1 MVMNG
6 YRMCLGG
13 RNMVEFAASSERL
26 IIGALIGFAVLLFLI
41 IKVKIQPFIAIM
53 ASALIIG
60 LAVGMPF
67 TMITDTLAEG
77 VGTTLQTIAIL
88 IGLGSMF
95 GAILQVSG
103 GVEVIADTLLNK
115 FGEEKASWALGVTG
129 LIVGMPVFFESG
141 LLILIPVAFGIA
153 RKTQKSV
160 FHYSIPLLAGLAIG
174 HAFVPPTPGPVL
186 VAEMLNVELSYVI
199 ILGIIVGIPAM
210 IIAGP
215 IFGKFAGKKFD
226 CPVPSSYLENER
238 EAQEKKREDVKPPS
252 FILIVCIILLPLFL
266 IILNTLSSIIPF
278 LAPAQPVLE
287 FLGTPVIALLLSTIC
302 GMYFL
307 GIRGGFSVKDITSVM
322 TNSLHSCGNIILLIS
337 GGGMLRFILQNSGI
351 GEVFGNF
358 VGGLPLPLV
367 LVAFLV
373 AAVVRISVGSATVS
387 MTMAAGIMASM
398 PAIAELS
405 QIQLATITIAV
416 AAGATAFS
424 HVNDSGFWL
433 SKSLFEV
440 DEKTNLKTWT
450 VMETLV
456 GLVGIAGATIV
467 WFIVA

>member
-1 MVMNG
+1 MDV
-6 YRMCLGG
+6 
-13 RNMVEFAASSERL
+13 FTASPERL
-26 IIGALIGFAVLLFLI
+26 IIGAALGFAVLLFLI

-53 ASALIIG
+53 LSALIIG
-60 LAVGMPF
+60 LVAGMPF
-67 TMITDTLAEG
+67 SMITDTLAEG

-103 GVEVIADTLLNK
+103 GVEVIADTLLRV
-115 FGEEKASWALGVTG
+115 FGEKKAPWALGITG

-153 RKTQKSV
+153 RKTKKSV
-160 FHYSIPLLAGLAIG
+160 FCYSIPLLAGLAIG

-199 ILGIIVGIPAM
+199 MLGIIIGIPAM
-210 IIAGP
+210 ILAGP
-215 IFGKFAGKKFD
+215 VFGKFAGSRFN
-226 CPVPSSYLENER
+226 CPVPSSYLENEK
-238 EAQEKKREDVKPPS
+238 EGQEKNKGRTPNFWV
-252 FILIVCIILLPLFL
+252 IVCIILLPLFL
-266 IILNTLSSIIPF
+266 IILNTLSSIVPF
-278 LAPAQPVLE
+278 MEPVQPILE

-302 GMYFL
+302 AMLFL
-307 GIRGGFSVKDITSVM
+307 GLPAGFSVKEITNIM

-351 GEVFGNF
+351 GELFGNF
-358 VGGLPLPLV
+358 VGALPLPMV

-387 MTMAAGIMASM
+387 MTMAAGIIASM
-398 PAIAELS
+398 PMVADLT
-405 QIQLATITIAV
+405 QLQLATLTIAI
-416 AAGATAFS
+416 ASGGTAFS

-440 DEKTNLKTWT
+440 DEKTNFKTWT

-456 GLVGIAGATIV
+456 GLVGIVGATIV
-467 WFIVA
+467 WFVVS

>member
-1 MVMNG
+1 MEM
-6 YRMCLGG
+6 
-13 RNMVEFAASSERL
+13 FTASPERL
-26 IIGALIGFAVLLFLI
+26 IIGAALGFAVLLFLI
-41 IKVKIQPFIAIM
+41 IKAKIQPFIAIM
-53 ASALIIG
+53 SSALIIG
-60 LAVGMPF
+60 LVVGMPF
-67 TMITDTLAEG
+67 GMITDTLAEG

-103 GVEVIADTLLNK
+103 GVEVIADTLLRV
-115 FGEEKASWALGVTG
+115 FGEKKAPWALGITG

-153 RKTQKSV
+153 RKTKKSV
-160 FHYSIPLLAGLAIG
+160 FCYSIPLLAGLAIG

-199 ILGIIVGIPAM
+199 MLGIIIGIPAM
-210 IIAGP
+210 ILAGP
-215 IFGKFAGKKFD
+215 VFGRFAGSRFN
-226 CPVPSSYLENER
+226 CPVPSSYLENEK
-238 EAQEKKREDVKPPS
+238 EGQEKNKGRTPNFWV
-252 FILIVCIILLPLFL
+252 IVCIILLPLFL
-266 IILNTLSSIIPF
+266 IILNTLSSIVPF
-278 LAPAQPVLE
+278 MEPVQPILE

-302 GMYFL
+302 AMLFL
-307 GIRGGFSVKDITSVM
+307 GLPAGFSVKEITNIM

-351 GEVFGNF
+351 GELFGNF
-358 VGGLPLPLV
+358 VGALPLPMV

-387 MTMAAGIMASM
+387 MTMAAGIIASM
-398 PAIAELS
+398 PMVTDLS
-405 QIQLATITIAV
+405 QLQLATLTIAI
-416 AAGATAFS
+416 ASGGTAFS

-440 DEKTNLKTWT
+440 DEKTNFKTWT

-456 GLVGIAGATIV
+456 GLVGIVGATIV
-467 WFIVA
+467 WFVVS

>member
-1 MVMNG
+1 MEM
-6 YRMCLGG
+6 
-13 RNMVEFAASSERL
+13 FTASPERL
-26 IIGALIGFAVLLFLI
+26 IIGAALGFAVLLFLI
-41 IKVKIQPFIAIM
+41 IKAKIQPFIAIM
-53 ASALIIG
+53 SSALIIG
-60 LAVGMPF
+60 LVVGMPF
-67 TMITDTLAEG
+67 GMITDTLAEG

-103 GVEVIADTLLNK
+103 GVEVIADTLLRV
-115 FGEEKASWALGVTG
+115 FGEKKAPWALGITG

-153 RKTQKSV
+153 RKTKKSV
-160 FHYSIPLLAGLAIG
+160 FCYSIPLLAGLAIG

-199 ILGIIVGIPAM
+199 MLGIIIGIPAM
-210 IIAGP
+210 ILAGP
-215 IFGKFAGKKFD
+215 VFGRFAGSRFN
-226 CPVPSSYLENER
+226 CPVPSSYLENEK
-238 EAQEKKREDVKPPS
+238 EGQEKNKGRTPNFWV
-252 FILIVCIILLPLFL
+252 IVCIILLPLFL
-266 IILNTLSSIIPF
+266 IILNTLSSIVPF
-278 LAPAQPVLE
+278 MEPVQPILE

-302 GMYFL
+302 AMLFL
-307 GIRGGFSVKDITSVM
+307 GLPAGFSVKEITNVM

-351 GEVFGNF
+351 GELFGNF
-358 VGGLPLPLV
+358 VGALPLPMV

-387 MTMAAGIMASM
+387 MTMAAGIIASM
-398 PAIAELS
+398 PMVADLS
-405 QIQLATITIAV
+405 QLQLATLTIAI
-416 AAGATAFS
+416 ASGGTAFS

-440 DEKTNLKTWT
+440 DEKTNFKTWT
-450 VMETLV
+450 VMETIV
-456 GLVGIAGATIV
+456 GLVGIVGTTIV
-467 WFIVA
+467 WFVVS

>member
-1 MVMNG
+1 MEM
-6 YRMCLGG
+6 
-13 RNMVEFAASSERL
+13 FTASPERL
-26 IIGALIGFAVLLFLI
+26 IIGAALGFAVLLFLI
-41 IKVKIQPFIAIM
+41 IKAKIQPFIAIM
-53 ASALIIG
+53 SSALIIG
-60 LAVGMPF
+60 LVVGMPF
-67 TMITDTLAEG
+67 GMITDTLTEG

-103 GVEVIADTLLNK
+103 GVEVIADTLLRV
-115 FGEEKASWALGVTG
+115 FGEKKAPWALGITG

-153 RKTQKSV
+153 RKTKKSV
-160 FHYSIPLLAGLAIG
+160 FCYSIPLLAGLAIG

-199 ILGIIVGIPAM
+199 MLGIIIGIPAM
-210 IIAGP
+210 ILAGP
-215 IFGKFAGKKFD
+215 VFGKFAGSRFN
-226 CPVPSSYLENER
+226 CPVPSSYLENEK
-238 EAQEKKREDVKPPS
+238 EGQEKNKGRTPNFWV
-252 FILIVCIILLPLFL
+252 IVCIILLPLFL
-266 IILNTLSSIIPF
+266 IILNTLSSIVPF
-278 LAPAQPVLE
+278 MEPVQPILE

-302 GMYFL
+302 AMLFL
-307 GIRGGFSVKDITSVM
+307 GLPAGFSVKEITNVM

-351 GEVFGNF
+351 GELFGNF
-358 VGGLPLPLV
+358 VGALPLPMV

-387 MTMAAGIMASM
+387 MTMAAGIIASM
-398 PAIAELS
+398 PMVADLS
-405 QIQLATITIAV
+405 QLQLATLTIAI
-416 AAGATAFS
+416 ASGGTAFS

-440 DEKTNLKTWT
+440 DEKTNFKTWT
-450 VMETLV
+450 AMETIV
-456 GLVGIAGATIV
+456 GLVGIVGATIV
-467 WFIVA
+467 WFVVS

>member
-1 MVMNG
+1 MEM
-6 YRMCLGG
+6 
-13 RNMVEFAASSERL
+13 FTASPERL
-26 IIGALIGFAVLLFLI
+26 IIGATLGFAVLLFLI
-41 IKVKIQPFIAIM
+41 IKAKIQPFIAIM
-53 ASALIIG
+53 SSALIIG
-60 LAVGMPF
+60 LVVGMPF
-67 TMITDTLAEG
+67 GMITDTLAEG

-103 GVEVIADTLLNK
+103 GVEVIADTLLRV
-115 FGEEKASWALGVTG
+115 FGEKKAPWALGITG

-153 RKTQKSV
+153 RKTKKSV
-160 FHYSIPLLAGLAIG
+160 FCYSIPLLAGLAIG

-199 ILGIIVGIPAM
+199 MLGIIIGIPAM
-210 IIAGP
+210 ILAGP
-215 IFGKFAGKKFD
+215 VFGKFAGSRFN
-226 CPVPSSYLENER
+226 CPVPSSYLENEK
-238 EAQEKKREDVKPPS
+238 EGQEKNKGRTPNFWV
-252 FILIVCIILLPLFL
+252 IVCIILLPLFL
-266 IILNTLSSIIPF
+266 IILNTLSSIVPF
-278 LAPAQPVLE
+278 MEPVQPILE

-302 GMYFL
+302 AMLFL
-307 GIRGGFSVKDITSVM
+307 GLPAGFSVKEITNIM

-351 GEVFGNF
+351 GELFGNF
-358 VGGLPLPLV
+358 VGALPLPMV

-387 MTMAAGIMASM
+387 MTMAAGIIASM
-398 PAIAELS
+398 PMVADLT
-405 QIQLATITIAV
+405 QLQLATLTIAI
-416 AAGATAFS
+416 ASGGTAFS
-424 HVNDSGFWL
+424 HVNDSGFWH

-440 DEKTNLKTWT
+440 DEKTNFKTWT

-456 GLVGIAGATIV
+456 GLVGIVGATIV
-467 WFIVA
+467 WFVVS

>member
-1 MVMNG
+1 MEM
-6 YRMCLGG
+6 
-13 RNMVEFAASSERL
+13 FTASPERL
-26 IIGALIGFAVLLFLI
+26 IIGAALGFAVLLFLI
-41 IKVKIQPFIAIM
+41 IKAKIQPFIAIM
-53 ASALIIG
+53 SSALIIG
-60 LAVGMPF
+60 LVVGMPF
-67 TMITDTLAEG
+67 GMITDTLAEG

-103 GVEVIADTLLNK
+103 GVEVIADTLLRV
-115 FGEEKASWALGVTG
+115 FGEKKAPWALGITG

-153 RKTQKSV
+153 RKTKKSV
-160 FHYSIPLLAGLAIG
+160 FCYSIPLLAGLAIG

-199 ILGIIVGIPAM
+199 MLGIIIGIPAM
-210 IIAGP
+210 ILAGP
-215 IFGKFAGKKFD
+215 VFGRFAGSRFN
-226 CPVPSSYLENER
+226 CPVPSSYLENEK
-238 EAQEKKREDVKPPS
+238 EGQEKNKGRTPNFWV
-252 FILIVCIILLPLFL
+252 IVCIILLPLFL
-266 IILNTLSSIIPF
+266 IILNTLSSIVSFMKPV
-278 LAPAQPVLE
+278 QPILE

-302 GMYFL
+302 AMLFL
-307 GIRGGFSVKDITSVM
+307 GLPAGFSVKEITNIM

-351 GEVFGNF
+351 GELFGNF
-358 VGGLPLPLV
+358 VGALPLPMV

-387 MTMAAGIMASM
+387 MTMAAGIIASM
-398 PAIAELS
+398 PMVADLT
-405 QIQLATITIAV
+405 QLQLATLTIAI
-416 AAGATAFS
+416 ASGGTAFS

-440 DEKTNLKTWT
+440 DEKTNFKTWT

-456 GLVGIAGATIV
+456 GLVGIVGATIV
-467 WFIVA
+467 WFVVS

>member
-1 MVMNG
+1 MVD
-6 YRMCLGG
+6 
-13 RNMVEFAASSERL
+13 FIASPERL
-26 IIGALIGFAVLLFLI
+26 IFGAILGFAVLLFLI
-41 IKVKIQPFIAIM
+41 IKVKIQPFVAIM
-53 ASALIIG
+53 SSALIIG
-60 LAVGMPF
+60 LACGMPF
-67 TMITDTLAEG
+67 KMITSTLAQG
-77 VGTTLQTIAIL
+77 VGTTLETIAIL

-103 GVEVIADTLLNK
+103 GVEVIASTLLDK
-115 FGEEKASWALGVTG
+115 FGEEKAPWALGITG
-129 LIVGMPVFFESG
+129 LVVGMPVFFDSG

-153 RKTQKSV
+153 RRTGKSI

-186 VAEMLNVELSYVI
+186 VAEMLGVELSYVI
-199 ILGIIVGIPAM
+199 ILGIVVGVPAM

-215 IFGKFAGKKFD
+215 IFGRIAGNKFI
-226 CPVPSSYLENER
+226 CPVPHSFLENEKKM
-238 EAQEKKREDVKPPS
+238 EEKKIENRKLPS
-252 FILIVCIILLPLFL
+252 FGLVVSIILLPLFL
-266 IILNTLSSIIPF
+266 IIFNTISGLV
-278 LAPAQPVLE
+278 PALRTLEPILE

-307 GIRGGFSVKDITSVM
+307 GIRGGFSIKDITEIM
-322 TNSLHSCGNIILLIS
+322 QDSLQSCGNIILLIS
-337 GGGMLRFILQNSGI
+337 GGGMLRFVLQNSGI
-351 GEVFGNF
+351 GIVLGNF

-373 AAVVRISVGSATVS
+373 AAAVRISVGSATVS

-398 PAIAELS
+398 PMVRDLS
-405 QIQLATITIAV
+405 QLQLATLVIAV
-416 AAGATAFS
+416 ASGATAFS

-440 DEKTNLKTWT
+440 DEKTNLSTWT

-456 GLVGIAGATIV
+456 GIVGIVGATIV
-467 WFIVA
+467 WFIVS

>member
-1 MVMNG
+1 MEM
-6 YRMCLGG
+6 
-13 RNMVEFAASSERL
+13 FTASPERL
-26 IIGALIGFAVLLFLI
+26 IIGAALGFTVLLFLI
-41 IKVKIQPFIAIM
+41 IKAKIQPFIAIM
-53 ASALIIG
+53 SSALIIG
-60 LAVGMPF
+60 LVVGMPF
-67 TMITDTLAEG
+67 GMITDTLAEG

-103 GVEVIADTLLNK
+103 GVEVIADTLLRV
-115 FGEEKASWALGVTG
+115 FGEKKAPWALGITG

-153 RKTQKSV
+153 RKTKKSV
-160 FHYSIPLLAGLAIG
+160 FCYSIPLLAGLAIG

-199 ILGIIVGIPAM
+199 MLGIIIGIPAM
-210 IIAGP
+210 ILAGP
-215 IFGKFAGKKFD
+215 VFGRFAGSRFN
-226 CPVPSSYLENER
+226 CPVPSSYLENEK
-238 EAQEKKREDVKPPS
+238 EGQEKNKGRTPNFWV
-252 FILIVCIILLPLFL
+252 IVCIILLPLFL
-266 IILNTLSSIIPF
+266 IILNTLSSIVPF
-278 LAPAQPVLE
+278 MKPVQPILE

-302 GMYFL
+302 AMLFL
-307 GIRGGFSVKDITSVM
+307 GLPAGFSVKEITNVM

-351 GEVFGNF
+351 GELFGNF
-358 VGGLPLPLV
+358 VGALPLPMV

-387 MTMAAGIMASM
+387 MTMAAGIIASM
-398 PAIAELS
+398 PMVADLS
-405 QIQLATITIAV
+405 QLQLATITIAI
-416 AAGATAFS
+416 ASGGTAFS

-440 DEKTNLKTWT
+440 DEKTNFKTWT
-450 VMETLV
+450 AMETIV
-456 GLVGIAGATIV
+456 GLVGIVGATIV
-467 WFIVA
+467 WFVVS

>member
-1 MVMNG
+1 MSD
-6 YRMCLGG
+6 
-13 RNMVEFAASSERL
+13 FTASPERL
-26 IIGALIGFAVLLFLI
+26 IIGALLGFAVLLFLI

-53 ASALIIG
+53 SSALIIA
-60 LAVGMPF
+60 LVAGMPF
-67 TMITDTLAEG
+67 SMITDTLAEG

-103 GVEVIADTLLNK
+103 GVEVIADTLLK
-115 FGEEKASWALGVTG
+115 VFGEKKAPWALGITG

-153 RKTQKSV
+153 RKTKKSV
-160 FHYSIPLLAGLAIG
+160 FCYSIPLLAGLAIG

-199 ILGIIVGIPAM
+199 MLGIIIGIPAM
-210 IIAGP
+210 ILAGP
-215 IFGKFAGKKFD
+215 VFGRYAGRKFD
-226 CPVPSSYLENER
+226 CPVPSSYLENEK
-238 EAQEKKREDVKPPS
+238 EAQQKNTGKQPN
-252 FILIVCIILLPLFL
+252 FWLIVCIILLPLFL

-278 LAPAQPVLE
+278 MKPVQPVLE

-302 GMYFL
+302 AMLFL
-307 GIRGGFSVKDITSVM
+307 GLPSGFSIVEITNVM

-337 GGGMLRFILQNSGI
+337 GGGMLRFILQNTGI
-351 GEVFGNF
+351 GELFGNF
-358 VGGLPLPLV
+358 VGGLPLPMV

-373 AAVVRISVGSATVS
+373 AAVVRVSVGSATVS
-387 MTMAAGIMASM
+387 MTMAAGIIASM
-398 PAIAELS
+398 PMVADLS
-405 QIQLATITIAV
+405 QLQLATLTIAI
-416 AAGATAFS
+416 AAGGTAFS

-450 VMETLV
+450 VMETIV
-456 GLVGIAGATIV
+456 GMVGIVGATIV
-467 WFIVA
+467 WFVVS

>member
-1 MVMNG
+1 MEM
-6 YRMCLGG
+6 
-13 RNMVEFAASSERL
+13 FTASPERL
-26 IIGALIGFAVLLFLI
+26 IIGAALGFAVLLFLI
-41 IKVKIQPFIAIM
+41 IKAKIQPFIAIM
-53 ASALIIG
+53 SSALIIG
-60 LAVGMPF
+60 LVVGMPF
-67 TMITDTLAEG
+67 GMITDTLAEG

-103 GVEVIADTLLNK
+103 GVEVIADTLLRV
-115 FGEEKASWALGVTG
+115 FGEKKAPWALGITG

-153 RKTQKSV
+153 RKTKKSV
-160 FHYSIPLLAGLAIG
+160 FCYSIPLLAGLAIG

-199 ILGIIVGIPAM
+199 MLGIIIGIPAM
-210 IIAGP
+210 ILAGP
-215 IFGKFAGKKFD
+215 VFGKFAGSKFN
-226 CPVPSSYLENER
+226 CPVPSSYLENEK
-238 EAQEKKREDVKPPS
+238 EGQEKNKGRTPNFWV
-252 FILIVCIILLPLFL
+252 IVCIILLPLFL
-266 IILNTLSSIIPF
+266 IILNTLSSIVPF
-278 LAPAQPVLE
+278 MKPVQPILE

-302 GMYFL
+302 AMLFL
-307 GIRGGFSVKDITSVM
+307 GLPAGFSVKEITNVM

-351 GEVFGNF
+351 GELFGNF
-358 VGGLPLPLV
+358 VGALPLPMV

-387 MTMAAGIMASM
+387 MTMAAGIIASM
-398 PAIAELS
+398 PMIADLS
-405 QIQLATITIAV
+405 QIQLATLTIAI
-416 AAGATAFS
+416 ASGGTAFS

-467 WFIVA
+467 WLVVS

>member
-1 MVMNG
+1 MSALHLDFGG
-6 YRMCLGG
+6 YDMD
-13 RNMVEFAASSERL
+13 VFTASPERL
-26 IIGALIGFAVLLFLI
+26 IIGAALGFAVLLFLI

-53 ASALIIG
+53 LSALIIG
-60 LAVGMPF
+60 LVAGMPF
-67 TMITDTLAEG
+67 SMITDTLAEG

-103 GVEVIADTLLNK
+103 GVEVIADTLLRV
-115 FGEEKASWALGVTG
+115 FGEKKAPWALGITG

-153 RKTQKSV
+153 RKTKKSV
-160 FHYSIPLLAGLAIG
+160 FCYSIPLLAGLAIG

-199 ILGIIVGIPAM
+199 MLGIIIGIPAM
-210 IIAGP
+210 ILAGP
-215 IFGKFAGKKFD
+215 VFGKFAGSRFN
-226 CPVPSSYLENER
+226 CPVPSSYLENEK
-238 EAQEKKREDVKPPS
+238 EGQEKNKGRTPNFWV
-252 FILIVCIILLPLFL
+252 IVCIILLPLFL
-266 IILNTLSSIIPF
+266 IILNTLSSIVPF
-278 LAPAQPVLE
+278 MEPVQPILE

-302 GMYFL
+302 AMLFL
-307 GIRGGFSVKDITSVM
+307 GLPAGFSVKEITNIM

-351 GEVFGNF
+351 GELFGNF
-358 VGGLPLPLV
+358 VGALPLPMV

-387 MTMAAGIMASM
+387 MTMAAGIIASM
-398 PAIAELS
+398 PMVADLT
-405 QIQLATITIAV
+405 QLQLATLTIAI
-416 AAGATAFS
+416 ASGGTAFS

-440 DEKTNLKTWT
+440 DEKTNFKTWT

-456 GLVGIAGATIV
+456 GLVGIVGATIV
-467 WFIVA
+467 WFVVS